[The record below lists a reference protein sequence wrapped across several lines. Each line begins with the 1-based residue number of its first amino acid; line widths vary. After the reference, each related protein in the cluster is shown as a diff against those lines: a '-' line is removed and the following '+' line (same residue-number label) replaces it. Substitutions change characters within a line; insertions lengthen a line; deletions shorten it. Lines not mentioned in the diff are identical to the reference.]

1 MFGLFG
7 VANAGLVSF
16 NRGLRSAASDDEWA
30 MCKPTMLSHM
40 DTQEEVE
47 ALKGVIMVPT
57 IALLRKWKAVLMKRP
72 VVVFVFDT
80 AIVLEYV
87 PSIIVLDVLEKQQ
100 AHRYKYKPLDFV
112 EVLHVISRA
121 KSLKK
126 RVEIQES
133 DMLLIPQMLE
143 STQPSILSPILNYIY
158 TLRDM
163 NQRHAAQVK
172 LFQWIRNGDANKAPD
187 LPESKGTKRLLS
199 FLGDASARNLIQAV
213 GEMMN
218 GVAPDKLA
226 KKHSVAAFDLRYVRS
241 QFAKFGI
248 K

>member
-7 VANAGLVSF
+7 VSNTGMVNF
-16 NRGLRSAASDDEWA
+16 VRGLRGVLDDHDWHTF
-30 MCKPTMLSHM
+30 KPSMLSFM
-40 DTQEEVE
+40 STQEEVE
-47 ALKGVIMVPT
+47 ELKGVVMVPS
-57 IALLRKWKAVLMKRP
+57 LSQLRKWKAVLMKRP

-87 PSIIVLDVLEKQQ
+87 PSITVLDLLEKQQ
-100 AHRYKYKPLDFV
+100 AHRYIYKTLNYE
-112 EVLHVISRA
+112 EVVDVIKRA

-126 RVEIQES
+126 RVEFAES
-133 DMLLIPQMLE
+133 EMLLIPQLLE

-158 TLRDM
+158 TLRDL
-163 NQRHAAQVK
+163 NQRHAAQLK
-172 LFQWIRNGDANKAPD
+172 LFQWIRKGDPD
-187 LPESKGTKRLLS
+187 STPVLPESKGSKRLLS
-199 FLGDASARNLIQAV
+199 FLGDSSARNLIKAV

-218 GVAPDKLA
+218 GGAPDKLA

-241 QFAKFGI
+241 QFTKFGI